1 MLTDIKV
8 SIIIVTSTHSY
19 LNNANVTPDNIKIIY
34 NDNIHGRY
42 IFIDEK
48 GYIID
53 NSFNAIGKKKFVVVE
68 FEDITKEMVF
78 KGVL

>member
-19 LNNANVTPDNIKIIY
+19 LNNANVPDNIKIIH